1 MSQVFISKKSR
12 NSGSIISLKGHYYSN
27 YNDKCFQE
35 IAQIKAIH
43 VRATMGHQL
52 LITLTVPDVWCDK
65 ANDWA
70 WFAIKVNGE
79 ILTRG
84 LITSGADGQRVPIS
98 LQTVVDVKDDHDYEI
113 KAAWCNGAETENRNC
128 YIGEYS
134 EAVLTVL
141 QLD

>member
-12 NSGSIISLKGHYYSN
+12 NSGSDVKLSGHYYN
-27 YNDKCFQE
+27 NNDDKCFQE
-35 IAQIKAIH
+35 IAQIKAIQ
-43 VRATMGHQL
+43 VKATMGNQL

-84 LITSGADGQRVPIS
+84 LIASGANGQRVPIS
-98 LQTVVDVKDDHDYEI
+98 LQTVVEVKADHDYEI
-113 KAAWCNGAETENRNC
+113 KAAWCNGEGTENRNC
-128 YIGEYS
+128 NIGGYS